1 MNRGEVYHLRGL
13 CCRHR
18 QDPVGYPRTSTALR
32 SRQHRGVLTH
42 PGTKKTT
49 PRSAGCRHT
58 RASRATRRRT
68 NLPMPRPRG
77 EPCRCR
83 PQRLPAGTQS
93 ILYDQSLRRDQEPRD
108 RPVDRGPCQTR
119 AQVQPPPPGKDVRRK
134 QLRRARKSVSGRYF
148 QLMSG
153 HAAIGPYL
161 KDKIKKA
168 DDDKCWWCGGGKQ
181 QARHHLFTE
190 CRAWRPQIR
199 RLNIS
204 RIRVL
209 SRGYLPRV

>member
-1 MNRGEVYHLRGL
+1 MDSAAAIDRIRSDTLGPVQRFAAASIEVCSRTLGRKKR
-13 CCRHR
+13 RHG
-18 QDPVGYPRTSTALR
+18 PLGAATPG
-32 SRQHRGVLTH
+32 HRGQR
-42 PGTKKTT
+42 G
-49 PRSAGCRHT
+49 GGQICQCRGRGGSPADAVPNDYRWEHSLSYMT
-58 RASRATRRRT
+58 RAFAETKNRT
-68 NLPMPRPRG
+68 
-77 EPCRCR
+77 
-83 PQRLPAGTQS
+83 T
-93 ILYDQSLRRDQEPRD
+93 
-108 RPVDRGPCQTR
+108 
-119 AQVQPPPPGKDVRRK
+119 AQWIADHVKPERKYSPPPGKDVRRK

-161 KDKIKKA
+161 KDKIKKP
-168 DDDKCWWCGGGKQ
+168 DDDKCWWCGGRKQ